1 MIDFVPT
8 RPCQVG
14 LSSERLSRIDS
25 FANSEISRGRM
36 PGAVLGIIRRGELA
50 YLKAYGWR
58 DPSARVPMTTDT
70 LFWAASLTKPIT
82 AVAALMLVE
91 EGLLRLGDPVSRYLP
106 QFSDMQVAD
115 LQTDSRGR
123 EILNLIPAKRQPT
136 ILDLMRHTSG
146 IILGQ
151 LFAAGGIG
159 DSMGLVHRM
168 YDDAVGNG
176 INRPMSES
184 EFLERLG
191 QLPLLHHPGK
201 VWHYSLG
208 LDVLGF
214 VIEAVS
220 GRRLGD
226 FMRERIFDPLGMV
239 DTSFELRPE
248 DASRYAGVLATDP
261 ITGAPQTL
269 PDLAA
274 LQFHSGGAG
283 LISTVED
290 YLRFGLMLLNGGAL
304 GDVRILGRKTVEY
317 MTSNHLDDTVV
328 NLIERADPS
337 LAGYGFGLGVALR
350 KQTEQTVI
358 LGSVGDFTWVGA
370 SGTQWWSDPKEDLVV
385 VFMAH
390 TPGPLRWEYRPT
402 IKTLVMQAIQN

>member
-1 MIDFVPT
+1 MIDFESIAPS
-8 RPCQVG
+8 QVG
-14 LSSERLSRIDS
+14 LSTERLSRVES
-25 FANSEISRGRM
+25 FVNSEISRRRM
-36 PGAVLGIIRRGELA
+36 PGAVLGIVREGKLA
-50 YLKAYGWR
+50 HLKAYGWR
-58 DPSARVPMTTDT
+58 DPSTRVPMTADT
-70 LFWAASLTKPIT
+70 LFWAASLTKPVT
-82 AVAALMLVE
+82 TVAALILLE
-91 EGLLRLGDPVSRYLP
+91 EGLLRLGDPLSRYLP
-106 QFSDMQVAD
+106 QFCDMQVAE
-115 LQTDSRGR
+115 LRTDSRGL
-123 EILNLIPAKRQPT
+123 EILNLIPAERQPT
-136 ILDLMRHTSG
+136 VLDLMRHTSG

-151 LFAAGGIG
+151 LFAAGGVG
-159 DSMGLVHRM
+159 GSMGLVHQM
-168 YDDAVGNG
+168 YDAAVGNG
-176 INRPMSES
+176 INRPMTGA

-191 QLPLLHHPGK
+191 QLPLLHHPGT

-248 DASRYAGVLATDP
+248 DASRYAGILATDP
-261 ITGAPQTL
+261 ITGAPQEL

-274 LQFHSGGAG
+274 LRFHSGGAG

-290 YLRFGLMLLNGGAL
+290 YLRFGLMLLNGGVL
-304 GDVRILGRKTVEY
+304 GNVRILGRKTVEY
-317 MTSNHLDDTVV
+317 MTSNHLARSVT

-337 LAGYGFGLGVALR
+337 LAGYGFGLGVAVR
-350 KQTEQTVI
+350 TRIEQTVI
-358 LGSVGDFTWVGA
+358 LGSTGDFTWVGA
-370 SGTQWWSDPKEDLVV
+370 SGAQWWSDPQEDLVV

-402 IKTLVMQAIQN
+402 IKALVMQAIQN